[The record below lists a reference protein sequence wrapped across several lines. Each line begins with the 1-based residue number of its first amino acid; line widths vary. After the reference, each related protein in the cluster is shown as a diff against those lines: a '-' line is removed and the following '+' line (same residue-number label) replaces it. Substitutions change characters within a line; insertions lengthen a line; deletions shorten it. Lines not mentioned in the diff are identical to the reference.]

1 MLHWLIAATAKTF
14 HTVLF
19 LLRGPSH
26 YVYYSAKSSADSTMA
41 LPTPT
46 RVLEVNCSV
55 SDAMEKS
62 SITQKF

>member
-1 MLHWLIAATAKTF
+1 MLHWRIAAHAKTF
-14 HTVLF
+14 HIVLF

-41 LPTPT
+41 LPT

-55 SDAMEKS
+55 SEAMEKS
-62 SITQKF
+62 SITRKS